1 MAKRAMIVVAC
12 LALSALFLLPSQHQ
26 SSAQT
31 AVQPPAPV
39 AAPAPS
45 NPRGFPLGDGCT
57 VYLRGDATGMSVHD
71 RVMDLSSLASVKGA
85 LEAGGDH
92 WIVLK
97 TDDGKHEW
105 IPVEA
110 VAAVVAEK

>member
-1 MAKRAMIVVAC
+1 MTKRAMFVAACFVLSGIC
-12 LALSALFLLPSQHQ
+12 LLLWQRSTSGQVGPQ
-26 SSAQT
+26 
-31 AVQPPAPV
+31 QPA

-45 NPRGFPLGDGCT
+45 NPRNMPLGGEVS
-57 VYLRGDATGMSVHD
+57 VYLRGDATGTSSGN
-71 RVMDLSSLASVKGA
+71 RVIDLSSLINLKGT

-97 TDDGKHEW
+97 TDDGKREW
-105 IPVEA
+105 FPVEA